1 MSRYYDPVTH
11 RFVNADIDNI
21 RGVGS
26 ATIENTNL
34 FLYCDNN
41 PLSRSDEY
49 GDFWNIIGG
58 AVFGSLIGAG
68 VEIAGQIISG
78 KGINELD
85 WGYISIEVLS
95 EMTSGVLALCGV
107 PPVTSIA
114 IDCAI
119 ASAASIL
126 HSVKDG
132 DYFATAQKMLFG
144 MVSRL
149 RHCRQ

>member
-41 PLSRSDEY
+41 PLSRSYEY

-58 AVFGSLIGAG
+58 DVFGSLIGAG
-68 VEIAGQIISG
+68 VEIAG
-78 KGINELD
+78 
-85 WGYISIEVLS
+85 
-95 EMTSGVLALCGV
+95 
-107 PPVTSIA
+107 
-114 IDCAI
+114 
-119 ASAASIL
+119 
-126 HSVKDG
+126 
-132 DYFATAQKMLFG
+132 
-144 MVSRL
+144 
-149 RHCRQ
+149 